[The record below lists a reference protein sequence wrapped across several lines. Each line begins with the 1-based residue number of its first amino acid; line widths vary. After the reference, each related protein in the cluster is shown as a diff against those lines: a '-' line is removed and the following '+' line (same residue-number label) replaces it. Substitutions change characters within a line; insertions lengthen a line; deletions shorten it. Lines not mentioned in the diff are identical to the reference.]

1 MKTLEVLFNV
11 CTLIAF
17 VNSHGQLSVPQPRY
31 KSNQQASGD
40 GFNQYYF
47 KGIEDLFI
55 WTFKRNIFYILIN
68 NSKIK
73 GGDVHICGDNN
84 QFPQSQLTG
93 SVTQTYLSGSNPVM
107 TIYVNWFFIC
117 L

>member
-55 WTFKRNIFYILIN
+55 
-68 NSKIK
+68 
-73 GGDVHICGDNN
+73 
-84 QFPQSQLTG
+84 
-93 SVTQTYLSGSNPVM
+93 
-107 TIYVNWFFIC
+107 
-117 L
+117 